1 MPHGGLADILTC
13 TPTDPVNV
21 LSCDKWLSRLSCTC
35 SRAQAG
41 ANQKTT
47 RSQPEAN
54 QNQPWTCQKPAR
66 GCPEANQNQPGT
78 NQGRTRPCVLDPGTT
93 GSGILDPGSFIL
105 DPGLSILEPG
115 ESWTTAIVV
124 PVSRLNS
131 RRIQDDPASWI
142 VDPVPFLIIDLML
155 DARPCVLDP
164 GTTESG
170 ILDPGSFIL
179 DPGLSILE
187 PGESWT
193 TAVVVPVSRLNS
205 RRIQDDPASWILDPV
220 PFLIIDL
227 MLDARPCVLDP
238 GTTGS
243 GILDPG
249 SSWNAFCRAFGNLF
263 GSLWDT
269 LGDLGV
275 TLGHLGV
282 TWDPLGLLWGAPG
295 RSWDSTLRHLDVFLT
310 FWVQKFSQGTEKH
323 YLLCI

>member
-170 ILDPGSFIL
+170 ILDPGS
-179 DPGLSILE
+179 
-187 PGESWT
+187 
-193 TAVVVPVSRLNS
+193 
-205 RRIQDDPASWILDPV
+205 
-220 PFLIIDL
+220 
-227 MLDARPCVLDP
+227 
-238 GTTGS
+238 
-243 GILDPG
+243 
-249 SSWNAFCRAFGNLF
+249 SWNAFCRAFGNLF

-295 RSWDSTLRHLDVFLT
+295 RSWESTLRHLDVFLT